1 MIKVAVLDDVRE
13 DLERARGLAE
23 AFAKS
28 AVLPM
33 SVRVFENPFDLLD
46 HIEKNG
52 GFVNTIAK
60 SQYRLSRMETISARV
75 SWSQSATMVAPQ
87 LRTVSTQLAGANPSA
102 AIVSMERSLFSS
114 PAQ

>member
-28 AVLPM
+28 AALPM

-52 GFVNTIAK
+52 GFELYLLDIVML
-60 SQYRLSRMETISARV
+60 RLSGLD
-75 SWSQSATMVAPQ
+75 VAEEI
-87 LRTVSTQLAGANPSA
+87 RRRFRRG
-102 AIVSMERSLFSS
+102 
-114 PAQ
+114 